1 MLILAFLSGGVRAE
15 GVDGKSYSAAEIE
28 ERFPQAIAR
37 TLARLELTTE
47 DRWVL

>member
-1 MLILAFLSGGVRAE
+1 MLILALHRGEVTGA

-37 TLARLELTTE
+37 TLVRLERTPE
-47 DRWVL
+47 SQ